1 MLNAVFLKLFFFRKT
16 KAYQLEHVNHDNTV
30 NFDFS
35 PDLKKK
41 LHKKYMKI
49 CLAAQE
55 MEAFGSLKI

>member
-1 MLNAVFLKLFFFRKT
+1 MTKT
-16 KAYQLEHVNHDNTV
+16 YQLEHVDHDNTV

-41 LHKKYMKI
+41 LHKKKYMKV
-49 CLAAQE
+49 CSAAQE